1 MRSMSASQE
10 LTKKKCQFNHVIII
24 PIVFLS
30 ADVLFTITYVLGD
43 VSNRGGGTNPANSRR
58 SLGLAASAKILTRA
72 ANWRAKSL
80 QAKTERRERRATKT
94 LAIVLGMLQ
103 RC

>member
-1 MRSMSASQE
+1 MSFG
-10 LTKKKCQFNHVIII
+10 TDF
-24 PIVFLS
+24 
-30 ADVLFTITYVLGD
+30 LFTVYNYFLGD
-43 VSNRGGGTNPANSRR
+43 GGGGGGAAGPNSRR

-94 LAIVLGMLQ
+94 LAIVLGMLETYTFYKFNYISQ
-103 RC
+103 CSKIRKKV

>member
-10 LTKKKCQFNHVIII
+10 LTKKCQFNHVIII
-24 PIVFLS
+24 SIVFLS
-30 ADVLFTITYVLGD
+30 GDVLFTITYVLGD

-94 LAIVLGMLQ
+94 LAIVLGMLE

>member
-1 MRSMSASQE
+1 MSASHD
-10 LTKKKCQFNHVIII
+10 LTKKKECRVSSNSSIMK
-24 PIVFLS
+24 IVCDHHPYYYFS
-30 ADVLFTITYVLGD
+30 IRYIYNYVLGD

-80 QAKTERRERRATKT
+80 QAVAEA
-94 LAIVLGMLQ
+94 LGGAQ
-103 RC
+103 V